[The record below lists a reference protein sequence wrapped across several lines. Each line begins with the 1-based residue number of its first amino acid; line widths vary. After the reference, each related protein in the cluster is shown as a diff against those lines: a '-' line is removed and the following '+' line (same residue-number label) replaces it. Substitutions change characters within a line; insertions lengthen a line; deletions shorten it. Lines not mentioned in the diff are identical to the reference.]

1 MPYSL
6 SPDFRSLFERSAIPL
21 TLARADGD
29 VPLVIANDAF
39 IRLTGYSRDFLIGHN
54 CRRLQGPAT
63 RTEARQ
69 TMREAIRSASETSVL
84 VTNYRS
90 DGSVFESF
98 VFLFPIVDRDGGVPC
113 YFLGSQYD
121 VTGPLQQLSLAEH
134 TSHLRS
140 HVEMGALQL
149 LHGSRLLL
157 ESKKLMSRSLHTLL
171 LTALQ
176 R

>member
-1 MPYSL
+1 MPNSL
-6 SPDFRSLFERSAIPL
+6 SNEFRALFERSVIPL
-21 TLARADGD
+21 SLARMDGD
-29 VPLVIANDAF
+29 HPLVLVNDAF
-39 IRLTGYSRDFLIGHN
+39 AALTGHPREHLLGHN

-63 RTEARQ
+63 RREARAE
-69 TMREAIRSASETSVL
+69 MRDAIETGSETSVL

-98 VFLFPIVDRDGGVPC
+98 VFLFPIFDREGGTAR

-157 ESKKLMSRSLHTLL
+157 ESKKLMSRSLHTML
-171 LTALQ
+171 LTALH